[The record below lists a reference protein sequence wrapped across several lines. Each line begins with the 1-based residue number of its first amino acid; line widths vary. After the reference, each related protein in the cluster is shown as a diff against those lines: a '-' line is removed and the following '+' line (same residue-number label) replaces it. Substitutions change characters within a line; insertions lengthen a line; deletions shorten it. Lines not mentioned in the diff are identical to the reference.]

1 MLTKLGKFEIIRLLG
16 QGSMGEVYLGRDPL
30 IGREVAIK
38 VIHAASTLGK
48 DARDRFAREA
58 RAAGVLNHPNIVTI
72 HELGEDQGVLYLAME
87 HVKGEDLAS
96 LLREGNLS
104 AREVVEVLAQ
114 VCDGLAVAHRQH
126 ILHRD
131 IKPSNIKVVWDGTVL
146 QAKILDFGVAK
157 HINSDTTDEGT
168 VFGTVNY
175 MAPEYLQSG
184 RPDARSDLFAVG
196 VVLYEALAGAPPFDG
211 PSPGAIIYRLLHE
224 APQQLPKEVMQ
235 GLSPDLQSVLNRTL
249 AKDPGNRFQTAED
262 LAKALRGTLDPN
274 WHFDKEQA
282 TVALQ
287 MPRKGGSLAPG
298 KPVTPRT
305 PPKGIAPERFRP
317 SALVVPPPA
326 ALPVPHPPATPA
338 ISAPLVPPPLLQP
351 AKREG
356 IKSPSHPLKRAMPT
370 QKEPSLEV
378 QMDLLLETRRQVMQA
393 LELDPRNPRAH
404 ALLMVTLYRMRQVEH
419 FTTAM
424 RSAQAMNVQ
433 VRDLKA
439 VPRFRQL
446 VDEEHRACLLPFELH
461 AEFMSWAGG

>member
-48 DARDRFAREA
+48 DARERFAREA

-87 HVKGEDLAS
+87 HVKGGDLGE
-96 LLREGNLS
+96 LLREGSLS
-104 AREVVEVLAQ
+104 AREVVEVAAQ

-131 IKPSNIKVVWDGTVL
+131 IKPSNIKVVWDGATL

-196 VVLYEALAGAPPFDG
+196 VVIYEALSGAPPFDG

-224 APQQLPKEVMQ
+224 NPAQLPKEVFQ
-235 GLSPDLQSVLNRTL
+235 GLSPDLQSVLNRLL
-249 AKDPGNRFQTAED
+249 AKDPGNRFQTAEEV
-262 LAKALRGTLDPN
+262 ARALRATLDPN
-274 WHFDKEQA
+274 WHYDKEQA
-282 TVALQ
+282 TVALRL
-287 MPRKGGSLAPG
+287 PAKGAEAGRKSA
-298 KPVTPRT
+298 PRT

-317 SALVVPPPA
+317 SALLAP
-326 ALPVPHPPATPA
+326 LPVPAPAAPQPSTPRPALLTPPKKE
-338 ISAPLVPPPLLQP
+338 AP
-351 AKREG
+351 K
-356 IKSPSHPLKRAMPT
+356 PSDPIRRAMPT
-370 QKEPSLEV
+370 REPSPEV
-378 QMDLLLETRRQVMQA
+378 QMDVLLETRRQVMQA

-404 ALLMVTLYRMRQVEH
+404 ALYLVTLYRMRQMETFH
-419 FTTAM
+419 TAL
-424 RSAQAMNVQ
+424 RAAQALNLQ
-433 VRDLKA
+433 ARDLKG
-439 VPRFRQL
+439 VPRFQQM
-446 VDEEHRACLLPFELH
+446 VEEESRACLLPFELH

>member
-16 QGSMGEVYLGRDPL
+16 QGSMGEVYLGRDPM

-96 LLREGNLS
+96 LLREGSLT

-114 VCDGLAVAHRQH
+114 VCDGLAVAHRHH

-131 IKPSNIKVVWDGTVL
+131 IKPSNIKVIWDGTSL

-196 VVLYEALAGAPPFDG
+196 VVLYEALTGAPPFDG

-224 APQQLPKEVMQ
+224 APQMLPKEVLQ

-249 AKDPGNRFQTAED
+249 AKDPGNRFQTAEE
-262 LAKALRGTLDPN
+262 LARALRSALDPH
-274 WHFDKEQA
+274 WRFDKEQA

-287 MPRKGGSLAPG
+287 MPRKGSGLAPS

-305 PPKGIAPERFRP
+305 PPKGLAPERFRP
-317 SALVVPPPA
+317 TALAVPPSAPLPA
-326 ALPVPHPPATPA
+326 PHPPALPA
-338 ISAPLVPPPLLQP
+338 ISTPLVPPPLLQP
-351 AKREG
+351 PKREG
-356 IKSPSHPLKRAMPT
+356 VKSPSHPFKRAMPT
-370 QKEPSLEV
+370 QREPSPEV
-378 QMDLLLETRRQVMQA
+378 QMDLLVETRRQVMQA

-404 ALLMVTLYRMRQVEH
+404 ALLMVTLYRMKQVEA
-419 FTTAM
+419 FTAAV
-424 RSAQAMNVQ
+424 RGAQAMNVQ

-439 VPRFRQL
+439 VPRFQQL

>member
-1 MLTKLGKFEIIRLLG
+1 
-16 QGSMGEVYLGRDPL
+16 MGEVYLGRDPM

-48 DARDRFAREA
+48 DARERFAREA

-96 LLREGNLS
+96 LLREGSLNT
-104 AREVVEVLAQ
+104 RELVEVLAQ
-114 VCDGLAVAHRQH
+114 VCDGLAVAHRHH

-131 IKPSNIKVVWDGTVL
+131 IKPSNIKVIWDGTTL

-196 VVLYEALAGAPPFDG
+196 VVLYEALTGAPPFDG

-224 APQQLPKEVMQ
+224 TPQPLPKEVTA
-235 GLSPDLQSVLNRTL
+235 GLSADLQIVLNRTL

-262 LAKALRGTLDPN
+262 LARALRGTLDPA
-274 WHFDKEQA
+274 WKFDKEQA

-287 MPRKGGSLAPG
+287 MPRKGPLAPG
-298 KPVTPRT
+298 GKTSTAPRT
-305 PPKGIAPERFRP
+305 PPKGITPERFRP
-317 SALVVPPPA
+317 SALPVPPPTP
-326 ALPVPHPPATPA
+326 LPVAQPPATPA
-338 ISAPLVPPPLLQP
+338 VSAPLVPPPLLQP
-351 AKREG
+351 PK
-356 IKSPSHPLKRAMPT
+356 KDVPKPPTHPLTRAMAT
-370 QKEPSLEV
+370 REPSAEV

-404 ALLMVTLYRMRQVEH
+404 ALLMVTLYRMKQVEPFLNALH
-419 FTTAM
+419 A
-424 RSAQAMNVQ
+424 AQALNVQ

-439 VPRFRQL
+439 VPRFQAL
-446 VDEEHRACLLPFELH
+446 VEEEHRACLLPFELH